1 MNLTQKFLA
10 FTLLGAGWVLWLLVG
25 LSIVSVAIMFER
37 ALYLSSRKLPDGLL
51 AELKK
56 LLFDGNVD
64 GARKL
69 LSGRGG
75 IEAQVALEGLE
86 QLPRG
91 AGAVAEA
98 MTGARTRERLHLE
111 RYLAILGTLGNNAP
125 FIGLFGTV
133 LGIIKAFHD
142 LSLNDPTRAGSSASA
157 VMAGIS
163 EALVATAVGLAV
175 ALPAVVAFNYFKGI
189 VKRAVANSESMAK
202 LLSAHAERLGAVARE
217 AA

>member
-1 MNLTQKFLA
+1 MFDKSLVVLS
-10 FTLLGAGWVLWLLVG
+10 LMGAHWVLQLLLV
-25 LSIVSVAIMFER
+25 LSLISVAIMVER
-37 ALYLSSRKLPDGLL
+37 ALFYFRHRIDARELATRLGQLL
-51 AELKK
+51 DEGDLA
-56 LLFDGNVD
+56 
-64 GARKL
+64 GARAL
-69 LSGRGG
+69 VAPGDAM
-75 IEAQVALEGLE
+75 EARVLCEGLRGLDHGASVE
-86 QLPRG
+86 QLMDGELVRQKSRF
-91 AGAVAEA
+91 E
-98 MTGARTRERLHLE
+98 ERLMF
-111 RYLAILGTLGNNAP
+111 LGTLGNNAP

-202 LLSAHAERLGAVARE
+202 LVSAHAERLGAVARE